1 MSPDH
6 IQFER
11 RAGQRFEFHRPITV
25 RVPGKDGEGLG
36 FTQNLCSKGALL
48 QTDFALHEGE
58 NVELTVVMPS
68 EITLGEDMRVRCRGR
83 VLRVT
88 SSGSGSIVAVHFAD
102 YKLRPRSNI
111 PAHRISISDNEPF
124 EQQAGPSAHTFSMRG
139 LA

>member
-1 MSPDH
+1 M
-6 IQFER
+6 
-11 RAGQRFEFHRPITV
+11 RA
-25 RVPGKDGEGLG
+25 
-36 FTQNLCSKGALL
+36 
-48 QTDFALHEGE
+48 
-58 NVELTVVMPS
+58 
-68 EITLGEDMRVRCRGR
+68 RCRGR
-83 VLRVT
+83 VLRVI